1 MLPSRVYTPLC
12 CLTFVSVTSRVFW
25 FRFGNPVD
33 TLQDSSGSNGKQRRQ
48 PRTQLPGGD
57 ERGDQGVGGM
67 LARLKSIPSRVEME
81 QQAWLTGQ
89 ACCSELASRLPTAP
103 QPIGSNAVSF

>member
-48 PRTQLPGGD
+48 SRTPLLGGD

-67 LARLKSIPSRVEME
+67 FARLKSIRSRMEME